1 MSLPPSMTVI
11 EILKSGEP
19 DVLQL
24 ATRPLPVIK
33 DHEILVRVNAAG
45 VNGPDLL
52 QRRGQYPPPKG
63 SSDIL
68 GLEVSGE
75 VVQTGAAQKTW
86 SVGDKICALTNG
98 GGYAEYVAIN
108 SSHCLPIPK
117 GINIIDAACL
127 PETFFTVWSNIFFEK
142 TIHPKSNFL
151 VHGGAGGIGS
161 TAIQLGNAMGLKVYT
176 TVSNSDACKY
186 CKSLG
191 AYKAINVKE
200 NDFVE
205 VLRGDGGADII
216 LDIIGGDYI
225 ARNIKAAR
233 HDARIIQLAFNAGA
247 RVEIDLMP
255 IMLKRLNFTG
265 STLRSRTDTFK
276 SKISADLREYVWPL
290 FENSKKNLRATT
302 YAYFPISKASE
313 AHQLMESPG
322 KQGKI
327 ILTI

>member
-24 ATRPLPVIK
+24 ATRPLPVIE

-108 SSHCLPIPK
+108 SSHCLPI
-117 GINIIDAACL
+117 G
-127 PETFFTVWSNIFFEK
+127 
-142 TIHPKSNFL
+142 
-151 VHGGAGGIGS
+151 
-161 TAIQLGNAMGLKVYT
+161 
-176 TVSNSDACKY
+176 
-186 CKSLG
+186 
-191 AYKAINVKE
+191 
-200 NDFVE
+200 
-205 VLRGDGGADII
+205 
-216 LDIIGGDYI
+216 
-225 ARNIKAAR
+225 
-233 HDARIIQLAFNAGA
+233 
-247 RVEIDLMP
+247 
-255 IMLKRLNFTG
+255 
-265 STLRSRTDTFK
+265 
-276 SKISADLREYVWPL
+276 
-290 FENSKKNLRATT
+290 
-302 YAYFPISKASE
+302 
-313 AHQLMESPG
+313 
-322 KQGKI
+322 
-327 ILTI
+327 